1 MSHGKVTKGY
11 MPDTGE
17 VTVTGTFDPDD
28 PEVDFARII
37 FLAVQGEGRDAAVAR
52 GEGSWIRDEAV
63 EWSGTMERHGDLRLG
78 PSNREFSLRKR
89 TRGIA
94 ISVVVKPGRLLER
107 VDEFPP
113 DTESQE
119 GDVVF
124 DPPSIETLTW
134 CADFAIVPSSGT
146 GIPSSDPT

>member
-37 FLAVQGEGRDAAVAR
+37 FLVVQGEGRDATVAR
-52 GEGSWIRDEAV
+52 GEGSWIRGKAV
-63 EWSGTMERHGDLRLG
+63 EWTGTMERHGDLGLG
-78 PSNREFSLRKR
+78 PSNREFSLGERS
-89 TRGIA
+89 RGIA

-107 VDEFPP
+107 ADEFPA

-119 GDVVF
+119 GDVLF

-134 CADFAIVPSSGT
+134 CADFAIVSGT
-146 GIPSSDPT
+146 GPPSSV